1 MHSGERTRPPN
12 NVAWVQLQ
20 DLGLVVVNCVIFVS
34 CVSRCTSVVS
44 SVNHNK
50 KLCVEKKKKKKKKR
64 LGVTCDL
71 TLLVLYSALG
81 GFSLGTVLQFSPLV
95 KKHQPTVIIII
106 WI

>member
-50 KLCVEKKKKKKKKR
+50 KLCVEKKKKKKKKTW
-64 LGVTCDL
+64 G
-71 TLLVLYSALG
+71 YM
-81 GFSLGTVLQFSPLV
+81 
-95 KKHQPTVIIII
+95 
-106 WI
+106 